1 MHNLIVTRFKFS
13 VNVDVLD
20 IEYSEMLK
28 YFIVGPSFDVLH
40 KAESRLQNLSNKK
53 TL

>member
-1 MHNLIVTRFKFS
+1 MYNLIVARFKFS

-28 YFIVGPSFDVLH
+28 YFIVGPSFYVLH
-40 KAESRLQNLSNKK
+40 KKQKESYRIY
-53 TL
+53 